1 MLTHLAILS
10 PILRLAYDDH
20 LRRSSHLLYS
30 DPTIAL
36 LPVQPSVT
44 AVPSLT
50 PSWGFR
56 PATSA
61 TLYRRTYPQ
70 RGQRTRTCLGMTR
83 IVLAHCG
90 RKQRRRRCR
99 LLTPQ
104 WREFRKP
111 AAQDAGED
119 SRNCG
124 VLGCR
129 MNDLRRWSSRA
140 ENENAIPQYLLR
152 KGHIYGVVGCR
163 RNGGADGGCV
173 RL

>member
-1 MLTHLAILS
+1 MLTHLAFLS

-90 RKQRRRRCR
+90 IRQRRRRCR

-124 VLGCR
+124 VHGCR
-129 MNDLRRWSSRA
+129 MNDLRTERSELYEPCSLRRERSERWAKSKVS
-140 ENENAIPQYLLR
+140 
-152 KGHIYGVVGCR
+152 
-163 RNGGADGGCV
+163 
-173 RL
+173 